1 MLDELFLLNE
11 LFALDKLLWL
21 GTDVGWLLATSD
33 TELLDDGGSW
43 LAVESAAEVAA
54 TELEF
59 EFESPPA
66 PPQAVNARNGK
77 K

>member
-1 MLDELFLLNE
+1 LLDELCLLNE

-21 GTDVGWLLATSD
+21 GTDMGWLLAASN
-33 TELLDDGGSW
+33 TELLD
-43 LAVESAAEVAA
+43 AEVAA
-54 TELEF
+54 TELEL
-59 EFESPPA
+59 ESPPA